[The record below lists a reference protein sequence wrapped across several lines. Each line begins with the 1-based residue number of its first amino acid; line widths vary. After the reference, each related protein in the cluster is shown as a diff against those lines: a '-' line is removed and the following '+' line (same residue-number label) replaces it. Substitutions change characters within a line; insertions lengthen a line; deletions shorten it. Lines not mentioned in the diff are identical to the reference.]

1 MANLII
7 LEGLSRTGKTS
18 ISKLISSNYG
28 YRSLSIKNKMP
39 DYVKNLPDFYHGMQ
53 VYSNE
58 IFRAFPDQTFIL
70 DRSFLSELV
79 YSRFFNRSSYI
90 KEDGIIEDL
99 LQNNF
104 ILVYLNNDHE
114 NYMKRSPKDKIIY
127 TKSEFESQKMLFD
140 SFFNEYQNLN
150 KDQKWKNRFV
160 EISTIKNSI
169 YECEEKINSKIK
181 QYINLTA

>member
-18 ISKLISSNYG
+18 ISRLISSNYG
-28 YRSLSIKNKMP
+28 YRSLSVKNKMP

-79 YSRFFNRSSYI
+79 YSQFFNRSTYI
-90 KEDGIIEDL
+90 KEDGIIDDL

-104 ILVYLNNDHE
+104 ILIYLNNDHT

-127 TKSEFESQKMLFD
+127 SDNEFNQQKILFD
-140 SFFNEYQNLN
+140 QFFNEYRNRKSDHDWN
-150 KDQKWKNRFV
+150 NRFL
-160 EISTIKNSI
+160 EISTIENSI

-181 QYINLTA
+181 QYINLIT